1 MVLLRKNG
9 DAIVRR
15 APGVDQR
22 GQRGQSF
29 DRDDDRT
36 NGQRGTGHAIG
47 HPDRNR
53 RRALIML
60 AEPDLATI
68 PHAALHDK
76 RLAVQRMPRIVDRD
90 LLGVVG
96 RM

>member
-1 MVLLRKNG
+1 V
-9 DAIVRR
+9 
-15 APGVDQR
+15 
-22 GQRGQSF
+22 
-29 DRDDDRT
+29 
-36 NGQRGTGHAIG
+36 
-47 HPDRNR
+47 
-53 RRALIML
+53 LIML

-76 RLAVQRMPRIVDRD
+76 RLAVQRMPRIVDRH